1 MSWIFPGDSVGALRS
16 NGHQVPPCKVSRG
29 KRNADMCPLHSHLC
43 NEQVMPSPAS
53 VQKTRLENQGMEQGR
68 PKKSSNHHTHDQD
81 LPDSSETQL
90 LHDAQH
96 AVASGPQPEL
106 NLETV
111 GENPTWIAVEDL
123 KALDRRNNP
132 RVNCKS
138 KSLAAL
144 RYNYIYIYIY
154 VCIYIYVM
162 YKRLSYQVP
171 LNQLFKSTG
180 NSSRYTCREAE
191 VSMESLNTGSEG
203 GNAATPL

>member
-1 MSWIFPGDSVGALRS
+1 MQRGVLVFCCFCFFKLAKHVVSCIFPGDSVGALRS
-16 NGHQVPPCKVSRG
+16 NRHQVPPCKVSRG

-43 NEQVMPSPAS
+43 NEQVMPSPTRM
-53 VQKTRLENQGMEQGR
+53 QKTRLENQGMEQGR
-68 PKKSSNHHTHDQD
+68 PKKSSNHHAHDQD

-154 VCIYIYVM
+154 VYIYICYVQETE
-162 YKRLSYQVP
+162 LSGTTEPTVQVHWE
-171 LNQLFKSTG
+171 QF
-180 NSSRYTCREAE
+180 
-191 VSMESLNTGSEG
+191 
-203 GNAATPL
+203 